1 MFVRGL
7 ISNGVPLADGF
18 IFMVVGYPMEGSVHT
33 LKDAAPRGQS
43 GLGTVGGGMFEDVH
57 ELSYVR

>member
-1 MFVRGL
+1 MAFHWLTV
-7 ISNGVPLADGF
+7 F